1 MTEDQDF
8 LDELELTEDMETEE
22 GKSQP
27 SPNQVSVGALEIG
40 DIDQV
45 EETKPIDPPAAEQPK
60 PEPQH
65 VPITALLDERDKR
78 KGLEQELER
87 LRAQQTAPSV
97 EAPDMFEDPDGFAA
111 YQDQKVQAALYG
123 QKLQFSERMAKKEY
137 GADVFEQ
144 AKAWAF
150 ERCNS
155 DPMFN
160 AKVAQSP
167 DPYDFAISEW
177 KREQIVSQVTPDDF
191 AQFQAWK
198 AAQTQLEAQ
207 TKPSPV
213 APPRSLASAPS
224 AGGIS
229 TEAIPSEMEIFEDT
243 IRK

>member
-8 LDELELTEDMETEE
+8 LDELELTEDM
-22 GKSQP
+22 
-27 SPNQVSVGALEIG
+27 A
-40 DIDQV
+40 V
-45 EETKPIDPPAAEQPK
+45 EPVAAEPQAAPAPVEPEPTPEPVAEQPK
-60 PEPQH
+60 PEQQH

-78 KGLEQELER
+78 KAMEQELER
-87 LRAQQTAPSV
+87 LRAAQQPVQTV

-150 ERCNS
+150 ERCNT

-198 AAQTQLEAQ
+198 TAQTQLEAQ

-229 TEAIPSEMEIFEDT
+229 TEAIPSEEEIFADI

>member
-8 LDELELTEDMETEE
+8 LDELELTEDMVVEPAAEA
-22 GKSQP
+22 QP
-27 SPNQVSVGALEIG
+27 
-40 DIDQV
+40 V
-45 EETKPIDPPAAEQPK
+45 EPAPVEPEAPEPVAEQPK

-65 VPITALLDERDKR
+65 VPISALLDERDKR
-78 KGLEQELER
+78 KAMEQELER
-87 LRAQQTAPSV
+87 LRAAQQPAQTV

-150 ERCNS
+150 ERCNN

-160 AKVAQSP
+160 AKVAQAP
-167 DPYDFAISEW
+167 DPYDYAISEW

-207 TKPSPV
+207 TKPTSPTV
-213 APPRSLASAPS
+213 PPRSLASAPS

-229 TEAIPSEMEIFEDT
+229 TEPIPSEEEMFADV